1 MDQPHAERVGGGGD
15 FGETTLT
22 KPLIGFAG
30 MTHLGLNSAVASAE
44 RGFDIVCFDQDVR
57 RIDELNDGRLPVV
70 EPELPAMFARR
81 RAQLT
86 FTADASDLKACDVI
100 YVAPDVPT
108 DDKGVSDLG
117 PIRALIRI
125 VDAAMAPAAVLV
137 VLSQVP
143 PGFTRSL
150 SRPLETRYYQV
161 ETLIF
166 GRAIERALHPER
178 FIVGCAD
185 PAVPLPA
192 ALATYLAAFE
202 CPVLPMRY
210 ESAELCKISI
220 NMVLVAQVSCANT
233 IAELCEKIGAD
244 YDEIVPALR
253 LDRRIGAYAYISPG
267 MGISGGNLER
277 DLATFNSFGDALGTS
292 TGVVRAWQHN
302 SGYRRNWAL
311 RTVHATVLRPGSRPA
326 HRGAGP
332 RLQGEHR
339 FRQKFPGGRAD
350 RGLAAIPGAG
360 VRSRGGPS
368 PGLASDTHGRRR
380 RDGGLCR
387 RRCGADHD
395 AVARISQHRRRPA
408 REGSGRECGHRSLWH
423 ARSPCRD
430 RCRT

>member
-1 MDQPHAERVGGGGD
+1 MTGPV
-15 FGETTLT
+15 
-22 KPLIGFAG
+22 IGFAG

-44 RGFDIVCFDQDVR
+44 RGFDVICFDSDAG
-57 RIDELNDGRLPVV
+57 RIAALNEGRLPVV
-70 EPELPAMFARR
+70 EPELPEMFARR
-81 RAQLT
+81 RAGLT
-86 FTADASDLKACDVI
+86 FTSDAGRLKKCDVI

-108 DDKGVSDLG
+108 DEKGASDLG
-117 PIRALIRI
+117 PIRALIDV
-125 VDAAMAPAAVLV
+125 VDAAMAPASVLV

-143 PGFTRSL
+143 PGFTRGL
-150 SRPLETRYYQV
+150 SRPLATRYYQV

-166 GRAIERALHPER
+166 GRAIERAMYPER

-202 CPVLPMRY
+202 CPILPMRY

-244 YDEIVPALR
+244 YGEIVPALR

-277 DLATFNSFGDALGTS
+277 DLATFNNFGDAMGTF

-311 RTVHATVLRPGSRPA
+311 RTLHATVLSLVGDPLIA
-326 HRGAGP
+326 V
-332 RLQGEHR
+332 L
-339 FRQKFPGGRAD
+339 
-350 RGLAAIPGAG
+350 GLAYKENTDSVKNSPAVALVEALRPFRVQAFDPVVVPRVEWHPALAACANVLAACAGAD
-360 VRSRGGPS
+360 VVLIMTPWPEFRTIDIAQ
-368 PGLASDTHGRRR
+368 LASALRGKIVIDPYGMLDRRTAIAA
-380 RDGGLCR
+380 GLEYHKL
-387 RRCGADHD
+387 G
-395 AVARISQHRRRPA
+395 VS
-408 REGSGRECGHRSLWH
+408 
-423 ARSPCRD
+423 
-430 RCRT
+430 